1 MRDTHRLRA
10 LTAPERKGA
19 ESKGPTFMSSPQDHT
34 VPAISV
40 QNVGKCYHIYDRP
53 QDRLKQS
60 LWRGRRKFFREF
72 WALREV
78 SFEVAFGESVGII
91 GTNGSGKSTLLQII
105 AGTLMPSEGEARVN
119 GRIAALLELGSGF
132 NPEFTGRENV
142 FMNGAI
148 LGLSQAE
155 MERRFDEIAAF
166 ADIGAF
172 LDQPVKTYSSGMYV
186 RLAFSVAVS
195 VEPDILI
202 VDEALAVGDMQFQHK
217 CIARIRRLMEAGTTL
232 VFVSHDPE
240 TVKALCRKGIWLEN
254 GRVRMMDSARAVSQ
268 RYVESLFLGH
278 NAEVLRRG
286 GQEPSA
292 TPERAVASAAATLD
306 GGGAVRVES
315 VRILN
320 GREQQSDTLDPDE
333 RFTIEVRLRA
343 GLEIDHVSVG
353 FVIKDYLGI
362 DLTGES
368 VFNACRRGLRLVP
381 GQPTCVRFTGIN
393 NLRPGNY
400 AVAVRVNRVAQWD
413 REDNILIYNDDTAA
427 SFRVTE
433 DPDRPIW
440 FRYRHPFEV
449 TIS

>member
-1 MRDTHRLRA
+1 MTATRRFAVSTA
-10 LTAPERKGA
+10 MAKKVVEQEELTSMPV
-19 ESKGPTFMSSPQDHT
+19 PQDHAL
-34 VPAISV
+34 PAISV

-53 QDRLKQS
+53 HDRLKQS
-60 LWRGRRKFFREF
+60 LWRGRRQFYREF

-78 SFEVAFGESVGII
+78 SFDVAFGESIGII

-132 NPEFTGRENV
+132 NPDFTGRENV

-148 LGLSQAE
+148 LGLTQAE
-155 MERRFDEIAAF
+155 MEKRFDEIAAF
-166 ADIGAF
+166 ADIGDF

-217 CIARIRRLMEAGTTL
+217 CIARIRKLLNSGTTL

-240 TVKALCRKGIWLEN
+240 TVKALCQKGVWLEK
-254 GRVRMMDSARAVSQ
+254 GRVKMMDSAKLVSQ
-268 RYVESLFLGH
+268 QYVKSLLLDR
-278 NAEVLRRG
+278 NVEVLRSS
-286 GQEPSA
+286 ESKPSSPPDHA
-292 TPERAVASAAATLD
+292 LAEAAASLD
-306 GGGAVRVES
+306 GGGAVNVES

-320 GREQQSDTLDPDE
+320 SDGQSSDTLNPDE
-333 RFTIEVRLRA
+333 HFTIEVQLHA
-343 GLEIDHVSVG
+343 GLEVDHVSVG

-362 DLTGES
+362 ELTGES
-368 VFNACRRGLRLVP
+368 VFNACRRGLHLTP
-381 GQPTCVRFTGIN
+381 GQHACIRFTGIN
-393 NLRPGNY
+393 NLRQGNY
-400 AVAVRVNRVAQWD
+400 AVAIRVNRVAQWD
-413 REDNILIYNDDTAA
+413 REDNILLYNDDTAA
-427 SFRVTE
+427 SFRVAE
-433 DPDRPIW
+433 DPDRPMW

-449 TIS
+449 AIS